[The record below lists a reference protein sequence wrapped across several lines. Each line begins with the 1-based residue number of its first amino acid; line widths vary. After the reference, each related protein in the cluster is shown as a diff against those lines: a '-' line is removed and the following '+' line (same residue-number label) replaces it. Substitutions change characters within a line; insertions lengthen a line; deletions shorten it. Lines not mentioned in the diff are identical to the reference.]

1 MIGKVEKT
9 EIVLK
14 TVFGVLSSSVND
26 VVFNV
31 VSASTTLT
39 TACTVCIPCIF

>member
-1 MIGKVEKT
+1 MIGKVEKP

-26 VVFNV
+26 VLFNV
-31 VSASTTLT
+31 VSASTT
-39 TACTVCIPCIF
+39 VCIPCIF